1 MGVTTMWGTVVKGL
15 SVWMIENCR
24 VFFFFNDFFSVLKF
38 SNRDSF
44 CLSVTIIR
52 GYLFYFW
59 SNYHSCC
66 SADFFLSQF
75 TITIQEHYWFLN
87 VGFVPICFSERESY
101 HLCRLFRASACKII
115 VSADRHNFKFSIS
128 YIYPFQFFI
137 HFICYSSTF
146 TLSFVLSYSG
156 KFVHIFH
163 FLDFNGNALDFHQYT
178 VLTIHLMHIV
188 FIVLKYF
195 PLILCCFRIFIVKE

>member
-1 MGVTTMWGTVVKGL
+1 MRTAEYSL
-15 SVWMIENCR
+15 
-24 VFFFFNDFFSVLKF
+24 FFNDFFSVLKF
-38 SNRDSF
+38 SIRDSF
-44 CLSVTIIR
+44 CLSVTIIH

-87 VGFVPICFSERESY
+87 VGFVPICFSERESIISVDY
-101 HLCRLFRASACKII
+101 LGHLHVR
-115 VSADRHNFKFSIS
+115 S
-128 YIYPFQFFI
+128 YYLQIEITLNSPFPIFIPSSFFI

-156 KFVHIFH
+156 KFVHFFH

-195 PLILCCFRIFIVKE
+195 PLILCCFRIFIVKEYWTFSLAFFYF